1 MSLGLKFA
9 RLRGKSSRI
18 NFCNQSIMFSPSAL
32 KQLLQTAKARVA
44 PLPGLK
50 HSAVLMILFEAGTP
64 AQTHAVFIMKT
75 ADGSRHGGQIAFPG
89 GRVEPE
95 DSSTLATAL
104 RETREEIGIAPEQL
118 EVMGSLGHFSTLMT
132 GYDVAVFV
140 ARPRTAWHYLPQDR
154 EVAAIL
160 EIPLPLLIEQFD
172 ASLTFRSREDFLN
185 LHYHIAASPFIKY
198 QNENWPAQRHT
209 ICIWGFTARVLHHFL
224 SLALQNAPNVMNV

>member
-1 MSLGLKFA
+1 MKPKGFLQH
-9 RLRGKSSRI
+9 I
-18 NFCNQSIMFSPSAL
+18 DMFSPSAL
-32 KQLLQTAKARVA
+32 KPLLQTAKAREA

-95 DSSTLATAL
+95 DSSALATAL
-104 RETREEIGIAPEQL
+104 RETREEIGIAPAQL
-118 EVMGSLGHFSTLMT
+118 EVLGSLGYFSTLMT

-140 ARPRTAWHYLPQDR
+140 ARPRTVLHYLPQDR
-154 EVAAIL
+154 EVAAIF
-160 EIPLPLLIEQFD
+160 EIPLPVLIEQFN
-172 ASLTFRSREDFLN
+172 ASLTFRSREDFLK
-185 LHYHIAASPFIKY
+185 LHYHIAAQPFVKY
-198 QNENWPAQRHT
+198 QNKNWPAQRQT

-224 SLALQNAPNVMNV
+224 SLAHQNAGNVANLSR

>member
-1 MSLGLKFA
+1 
-9 RLRGKSSRI
+9 
-18 NFCNQSIMFSPSAL
+18 MFSPSAL

-50 HSAVLMILFEAGTP
+50 HSAVLLILFETGTP

-75 ADGSRHGGQIAFPG
+75 ADGSPHGGQIAFPG

-104 RETREEIGIAPEQL
+104 RETREEIGIAPAQL

-140 ARPRTAWHYLPQDR
+140 ARPRTPLRYLPQDR
-154 EVAAIL
+154 EVAAIF
-160 EIPLPLLIEQFD
+160 EIPVRVLIEQFD
-172 ASLTFRSREDFLN
+172 ASLTIQSREDFLN
-185 LHYHIAASPFIKY
+185 LHYHIAAKPFIKY
-198 QNENWPAQRHT
+198 QNENWPALRHT
-209 ICIWGFTARVLHHFL
+209 ICIWGLTARVLHHFL
-224 SLALQNAPNVMNV
+224 SLIHQNTPHTATVSC